1 MAEFTS
7 CTKEDVNG
15 SLYSWNSLEASWSTT
30 FSLDLKEFCENVSP
44 GIQVLPIK
52 ATFEDAETIC

>member
-44 GIQVLPIK
+44 GIQV
-52 ATFEDAETIC
+52 